1 MDHTDAARP
10 ARNLAVDFYRFSG
23 VVLIVLGHWLAGSV
37 TYRDGQ
43 FGRQNPLVDLPWTQW
58 LTWIFQAVPVFF
70 LVAGYASAVSWTRRR
85 DTEGFSRE
93 AWLRHRLARVLG
105 PTAVYMALVS
115 VIVLILLACG
125 VPSSVLEYAGWAVAM
140 HLWFLAV
147 YVVVVS
153 VTPIA
158 IAAQRRWGLLVPGVL
173 ATAVVGVDAVAI
185 AGHVPYVGWVNYL
198 LCWGLLY
205 QLGIAWHGGL
215 LSGRRAVLL
224 ASGSAVTLGLLIWA
238 SRYPVSM
245 IGVPGEQVQNTT
257 PPTVA
262 MMAFA
267 CTQAGLAVALAPA
280 LNRILR
286 PSLVQRVLSTA
297 NSNVMALYLWHMIP
311 VVIVAIVCYPAGL
324 LPQPLEGTAAW
335 WLIRLE
341 WVTILS
347 LVTAVEMM
355 LLWWGRRLFAAPL
368 PMLGIPFRER
378 WGEMVMLAGVAMA
391 AAGLHFFAYAGF
403 APDGHY
409 PWVAALVFAVGAA
422 LVALRPVGVSRQSA
436 DRAPAAG

>member
-1 MDHTDAARP
+1 
-10 ARNLAVDFYRFSG
+10 
-23 VVLIVLGHWLAGSV
+23 
-37 TYRDGQ
+37 
-43 FGRQNPLVDLPWTQW
+43 
-58 LTWIFQAVPVFF
+58 
-70 LVAGYASAVSWTRRR
+70 
-85 DTEGFSRE
+85 
-93 AWLRHRLARVLG
+93 
-105 PTAVYMALVS
+105 
-115 VIVLILLACG
+115 
-125 VPSSVLEYAGWAVAM
+125 
-140 HLWFLAV
+140 
-147 YVVVVS
+147 
-153 VTPIA
+153 
-158 IAAQRRWGLLVPGVL
+158 
-173 ATAVVGVDAVAI
+173 
-185 AGHVPYVGWVNYL
+185 VPYLGWVNYL

-224 ASGSAVTLGLLIWA
+224 TSGSAATLGLLIWA
-238 SRYPVSM
+238 TLYPVSM

-267 CTQAGLAVALAPA
+267 CTQAGLAMALAPA

-286 PSLVQRVLSTA
+286 PSLVQRALSTA

-324 LPQPLEGTAAW
+324 FPQPLEGTAAW
-335 WLIRLE
+335 WLVRLE

-355 LLWWGRRLFAAPL
+355 LLWWGRRFFAAPL
-368 PMLGIPFRER
+368 PMLGISFRER
-378 WGEMVMLAGVAMA
+378 WGEIAMLAGVAMA
-391 AAGLHFFAYAGF
+391 ASGLHFFAYAGF

-422 LVALRPVGVSRQSA
+422 LVALRPVEVSRQSA
-436 DRAPAAG
+436 DHAPATG